1 MQQVFSKICLS
12 LCMGIFLLCFSAL
25 NSFGQSPSSTPLTLT
40 EAIQTAVSKNPKISA
55 AGFQVESSDAQI
67 TQARSGLLPQIYFS
81 EGYNHTTNPMWA
93 FGTKLNQEQITQQDF
108 DPARLNDPDP
118 INNFASTLSL
128 NWSLYDSGQTRHGLK
143 QAEIGKKMTALML
156 DRTRQQVIAQTVA
169 AYVGVLLA
177 QKNLAVIEQTL
188 ETARAHLKMVRA
200 RFENG
205 FVVKSDLLR
214 AQVHIADLDQQQLQA
229 ESQVQVALSFLNAAM
244 GVPIDSGFE
253 LSSPLE
259 AGNEVVGSLESWM
272 EKALSLRPEIKQLQ
286 NQEMIAQEE
295 ISKSKAAHLPS
306 VNLMGNYEFNT
317 EDFSEWGDN
326 YTVGA
331 MVNLN
336 IFSGRR
342 LSARTVQARAAL
354 NEVGARQADLKQGIL
369 VQTRQAFLQAQSARK
384 RILVAAAAVTQ
395 AEETLRIV
403 RNRYETGLLNIVALL
418 DAELALQHA
427 RTNHFKAAHDYKVAA
442 TQLALAA
449 GTIDEDFQ

>member
-1 MQQVFSKICLS
+1 
-12 LCMGIFLLCFSAL
+12 
-25 NSFGQSPSSTPLTLT
+25 
-40 EAIQTAVSKNPKISA
+40 
-55 AGFQVESSDAQI
+55 
-67 TQARSGLLPQIYFS
+67 
-81 EGYNHTTNPMWA
+81 
-93 FGTKLNQEQITQQDF
+93 
-108 DPARLNDPDP
+108 
-118 INNFASTLSL
+118 
-128 NWSLYDSGQTRHGLK
+128 
-143 QAEIGKKMTALML
+143 
-156 DRTRQQVIAQTVA
+156 
-169 AYVGVLLA
+169 
-177 QKNLAVIEQTL
+177 
-188 ETARAHLKMVRA
+188 
-200 RFENG
+200 
-205 FVVKSDLLR
+205 
-214 AQVHIADLDQQQLQA
+214 
-229 ESQVQVALSFLNAAM
+229 
-244 GVPIDSGFE
+244 
-253 LSSPLE
+253 
-259 AGNEVVGSLESWM
+259 M

-286 NQEMIAQEE
+286 NQEIIAQEE

-354 NEVGARQADLKQGIL
+354 NEIGARQADLKLGIL

-384 RILVAAAAVTQ
+384 RILVAAAAVNQ

-442 TQLALAA
+442 AQLALAA
-449 GTIDEDFQ
+449 GTIDENFQ